1 MPTAKLLLT
10 IWALCHKFGDGKIVK
25 PMSKWVCDYCSMG
38 NCSINTYRL
47 RSKKNNLSLV
57 SLVFHKFEC
66 PTRLHTYLCA
76 GPQLDPED
84 CGTPVFCLFFLL
96 LGFIMLLTAYT
107 TLCKR

>member
-47 RSKKNNLSLV
+47 RSKK
-57 SLVFHKFEC
+57 
-66 PTRLHTYLCA
+66 T
-76 GPQLDPED
+76 
-84 CGTPVFCLFFLL
+84 
-96 LGFIMLLTAYT
+96 I
-107 TLCKR
+107 